1 MICLSSARKEMILG
15 LFLAGYG
22 HHVASWRKKDTNR
35 KGPMDFEHLIHI
47 SKLAEKAKFDLV
59 FLADSLFI
67 SNKSHPNIL
76 SRFEPMT
83 LLSVLSTHTKDI
95 GLAATAS
102 TTYSQPFHTARVFS
116 SLDHLSNGR
125 AAWNIVTSSIEQTA
139 QNFNG
144 KRHMEHELRYERAEE
159 FVEVTKQLWDSWN
172 GNALIRNR
180 DTGEFIDKDA
190 FETINHQGKHF
201 SVKGPLNISK
211 SPQGYP
217 LLIQAGSSPTGTSL
231 ASKVADVVFTAQ
243 SQLNDAKIFY
253 KTLKDKVIAAG
264 RKPEETLITPGI
276 FPVLGSTQEEAE
288 ENYAEL
294 QSLIL
299 PEVGLPILAE
309 YIKHDLNNIPL
320 DTKFTDIDFEHTED
334 GVKSRFEVIYSDA
347 KVNDLT
353 LEEVYKKVAGSRG
366 HNIFVGTPEALA
378 DEMERWFT
386 EDGCDG
392 FNIMPPSL
400 PDQFEMFTSEVIPIL
415 QMRKLYKKDYKT
427 GTLREKIGLQN
438 K

>member
-1 MICLSSARKEMILG
+1 MILG

-22 HHVASWRKKDTNR
+22 HHVASWRKKDTNL
-35 KGPMDFEHLIHI
+35 KGPMDLQHLIHI
-47 SKLAEKAKFDLV
+47 SKLAEEAKFDLV
-59 FLADSLFI
+59 FLADSLFT

-76 SRFEPMT
+76 SRFEPLT

-102 TTYSQPFHTARVFS
+102 TTYSQPFHTARIFS

-144 KRHMEHELRYERAEE
+144 KKHMEHELRYERADE
-159 FVEVTKQLWDSWN
+159 FVEVTKRLWDSWN
-172 GNALIRNR
+172 GDALIRDR
-180 DTGEFIDKDA
+180 ETGEFIDKDA
-190 FETINHQGKHF
+190 FKPIDYEGKHF
-201 SVKGPLNISK
+201 KVKGPLNISK

-217 LLIQAGSSPTGTSL
+217 LLIQAGSSPTGTTL

-243 SQLNDAKIFY
+243 NQLDNAKKFY
-253 KTLKDKVIAAG
+253 ITLKDKVIAAG

-276 FPVLGSTQEEAE
+276 FPVLGDTEEEAE
-288 ENYAEL
+288 KNYAEL
-294 QSLIL
+294 QNLIL

-309 YIKHDLNNIPL
+309 YIKQDLSNISL
-320 DTKFTDIDFEHTED
+320 DIKFTDIDFEHTED
-334 GVKSRFEVIYSDA
+334 GVKSRFEVIYNDA
-347 KVNDLT
+347 KVNNLT

-366 HNIFVGTPEALA
+366 HNIFVGTPEGLA
-378 DEMERWFT
+378 DELERWFT

-400 PDQFEMFTSEVIPIL
+400 PNQFEMFTAKVVPIL
-415 QMRKLYKKDYKT
+415 QQRGLYKKDYKA
-427 GTLREKIGLQN
+427 GTLREKIGLPNQ
-438 K
+438 

>member
-1 MICLSSARKEMILG
+1 
-15 LFLAGYG
+15 
-22 HHVASWRKKDTNR
+22 
-35 KGPMDFEHLIHI
+35 MDFEHLIHI